1 MSLTEVFWIFII
13 ITALQPI
20 LKQKLLVSS
29 RLRLLTRF
37 EKRRG
42 SRAIGLVHRQETM
55 AFLGFPVMKYIDVN
69 DSEEVLRAI
78 KLTDPTVPIDLII
91 HTPGG
96 LVLAA
101 AQIANALKRHPGK
114 VTVFV
119 PHYAMSGGTL
129 IALAADEIV
138 MDPNAVLG
146 PVDPQLGQSP
156 AASVM
161 TVLARKNVND
171 IDDQTLILADVARK
185 ALVQVETTVRELLAE
200 RLSAEQ
206 AASLAKKLSSGT
218 WTHDFAITSEAA
230 KALGLPVTTDM
241 PPEVYDFMQLFA
253 QPTRTRPSVEYVPL
267 PHRSTPGGG
276 AP

>member
-1 MSLTEVFWIFII
+1 MSFSEVFWIFIA

-20 LKQKLLVSS
+20 IKQKLLDAS

-37 EKRRG
+37 EKQRG
-42 SRAIGLVHRQETM
+42 SRTIALVHRQETM
-55 AFLGFPVMKYIDVN
+55 AFLGFPIMKYIDVN
-69 DSEEVLRAI
+69 DSEEVLRAV
-78 KLTDPTVPIDLII
+78 KLTDPSVPIDLII

-161 TVLARKNVND
+161 TVLERKNIND

-200 RLSAEQ
+200 RMPPEG
-206 AASLAKKLSSGT
+206 AANLAKKLASGT
-218 WTHDFAITSEAA
+218 WTHDYAITSEAA
-230 KALGLPVTTDM
+230 KALGLPVSTDM
-241 PPEVYDFMQLFA
+241 PPEVYDFMRLFA
-253 QPTRTRPSVEYVPL
+253 QPTRTRASVEYVPL
-267 PHRSTPGGG
+267 PHRSTPGRGG
-276 AP
+276 P